1 MNHAQERV
9 ENRVRWPW
17 TDVRPIDA
25 QEQDV
30 VRLSGNVNVERS
42 LEIRKVLLEAVA
54 GKRNVF
60 VDLSKVAY
68 IDSAGIACLVEAL
81 QMARDHGADLGL
93 LSVSRRIVWLRRF
106 NNVPDLLAFQSD
118 SIGLKGGGCTQW
130 ICMAA
135 FAAPAMS
142 RG

>member
-9 ENRVRWPW
+9 ENRARWPW
-17 TDVRPIDA
+17 TDVRPIDV

-93 LSVSRRIVWLRRF
+93 LSVSTQAMRVLELARLDMIFPIL
-106 NNVPDLLAFQSD
+106 DLCRVEPVVS
-118 SIGLKGGGCTQW
+118 GGDKLCH
-130 ICMAA
+130 
-135 FAAPAMS
+135 
-142 RG
+142 

>member
-9 ENRVRWPW
+9 ENRARWPW

-93 LSVSRRIVWLRRF
+93 LSVSTQAMRVLELARLDMIFPIL
-106 NNVPDLLAFQSD
+106 DL
-118 SIGLKGGGCTQW
+118 CRVE
-130 ICMAA
+130 
-135 FAAPAMS
+135 PVH
-142 RG
+142 

>member
-9 ENRVRWPW
+9 EDRARWPW

-93 LSVSRRIVWLRRF
+93 LSVSTQAMRVLELARLDMIFPIL
-106 NNVPDLLAFQSD
+106 DL
-118 SIGLKGGGCTQW
+118 CRVE
-130 ICMAA
+130 
-135 FAAPAMS
+135 PVH
-142 RG
+142 